1 MVIIG
6 GGSAGMAAGLYGGRS
21 RLKTLLI
28 EKGAVG
34 GAAYSTREIANYPG
48 FHAGVSGPALMAD
61 FRRQA
66 EKFGVEFVRGEVQ
79 DLALAADPKTIRLKK
94 GPEYQARSVV
104 LALGTEPRLLGVPG
118 EREFR
123 GMGVSYCATCD
134 AENFTDCVVA
144 VVGNGDAALEEAV
157 YIAKFA
163 AKVIV
168 IVIHDEGIVDC
179 NKTSA
184 EIAFQHPRLEFVWNS
199 SLAEIKGD
207 EDVSAIVVKNLK
219 TGALT
224 ETAVDGVFLYVGLLP
239 LTGIVRDLVETDSNG
254 YIITGEKMETSL
266 TGVYAAGDCR
276 QKYLRQ
282 VVTAAADG
290 AVAATAAGR
299 YIEELA
305 EYTAM
310 VAGSERVLLAF
321 WSPMNEFSINAVAR
335 AEQISAEYPGKIRLV
350 KIDLY
355 RRQMLARK
363 YNAQTPGTFIL
374 LERESAC
381 ATLSTDCYATLESTL
396 RAWMTR

>member
-1 MVIIG
+1 
-6 GGSAGMAAGLYGGRS
+6 MAAGVYGGRS
-21 RLKTLLI
+21 RLKTLII

-48 FHAGVSGPALMAD
+48 FHAHVSGPALMAD
-61 FRRQA
+61 FRAHA
-66 EKFGVEFVRGEVQ
+66 EKFGVEFTRGEVRE
-79 DLALAADPKTIRLKK
+79 LSLEGDPKTIRLKK
-94 GPEYQARSVV
+94 GPEYQAKSVV

-118 EREFR
+118 EKEFR

-179 NKTSA
+179 NKVSA

-207 EDVSAIVVKNLK
+207 EDVSSIVVKNLK

-224 ETAVDGVFLYVGLLP
+224 ETAVDGVFMYVGLLP
-239 LTGIVRDLVETDSNG
+239 MTGVVRDLVETDKNG
-254 YIITGEKMETSL
+254 YIITGDKMETSVS
-266 TGVYAAGDCR
+266 GVYAAGDCR

-290 AVAATAAGR
+290 AVAAHAAGH
-299 YIEELA
+299 YIEEFE
-305 EYTAM
+305 EYKTM
-310 VAGSERVLLAF
+310 VAGSDQILLAF
-321 WSPMNEFSINAVAR
+321 WSPMNEFSINAIAK
-335 AEQISAEYPGKIRLV
+335 AEQISAEYPGKIKLV

-355 RRQMLARK
+355 RKQMLARK
-363 YNAQTPGTFIL
+363 YNVQTPGTFIL
-374 LERESAC
+374 LKRETAC
-381 ATLSTDCYATLESTL
+381 GTLSTDCYNTLESTL